1 MLQSLTVALALPG
14 KQSHTNEEPGSLR
27 GLALQTIDAVAPFS
41 IVAVCTAQLLEG
53 IAPGS
58 NGVVVALRSIDPSG
72 TASPVTSRR
81 EFDQAS
87 PTTGARGPGSRLA
100 PRLAGWS
107 TDPPD
112 EPLRHFMPSAIE

>member
-27 GLALQTIDAVAPFS
+27 GLALQTIDVVAPFT
-41 IVAVCTAQLLEG
+41 IVADCTAQLLEG
-53 IAPGS
+53 ITPGS
-58 NGVVVALRSIDPSG
+58 NGVVVALRSIDPSW

-81 EFDQAS
+81 EFGQAS
-87 PTTGARGPGSRLA
+87 PTTDARGPDSRLP

-112 EPLRHFMPSAIE
+112 GPVIHFIPSAIE